1 MIYKGLYRTNEDL
14 FHRQI
19 QAADCLETRKKHQLK
34 ENNE

>member
-14 FHRQI
+14 SHWQI
-19 QAADCLETRKKHQLK
+19 QAADCLESRKKHHLE